1 MNYEGLLNEAHSN
14 DIYVIE
20 NAPFESD
27 AKGLIKNDVIGLN
40 KNIDTSS
47 EKACVLAEELGHYH
61 TTVGNIINQ
70 DNVSNRKQERIARL
84 WAYNK
89 LIGLHGI
96 VDACNNKCSNK
107 YEIAEYLGVT
117 VEFLDEAIETY
128 SQKYGVCT
136 VVDNYVIYFT
146 PTLRVMEYIPVRRC
160 S

>member
-1 MNYEGLLNEAHSN
+1 MNYEGLLNEAHEN

-20 NAPFESD
+20 DAPFESD

-61 TTVGNIINQ
+61 TTVGDIIDQ
-70 DNVSNRKQERIARL
+70 DNVSNRKQERTARI

-96 VDACNNKCSNK
+96 IEAHKHKCTSK
-107 YEIAEYLGVT
+107 HDVIEYLGVT
-117 VEFLDEAIETY
+117 EDFFDEAIKTY
-128 SQKYGVCT
+128 SEKYGVYKQI
-136 VVDNYVIYFT
+136 DNYIIFFT
-146 PTLRVMEYIPVRRC
+146 PNLGVMELVA
-160 S
+160 